1 MNHRGFKEKF
11 FCQICNRQCQDKD
24 GFTCHLK
31 SKTHQKNIERVA
43 KSPQKYIDNYSN
55 DFKRDYLDF
64 LKREHKNEW
73 VSANVIYDKYIK
85 EKDNVP
91 LNATRWESLIKFLQF
106 IADEKL
112 INIQPKEDDILIKY
126 IDKTFTQKKESKID
140 RTDKVMKTFE
150 KMERISDSK
159 NLTKEKKNIKEADVS
174 RFSGFEISFGNNV
187 ENLNITNSHSLFN
200 NADTTLLSQKRKS
213 KEIIEKSDSNYKKE
227 EKDEFLWISKGLKVL
242 INKKYKYSKGIIQA
256 IKGNIAEVK
265 VPDSKDIIKIP
276 QSFLAP
282 KPPSIGSLSKI
293 ISGNNVSEIGV
304 IENIESDGKTCIFKS
319 SSSKKTFKINIKDVC
334 RYKPK

>member
-31 SKTHQKNIERVA
+31 SKTHQKNIDRVA
-43 KSPQKYIDNYSN
+43 KNPEKYIENYSN

-64 LKREHKNEW
+64 LKREHQDEW

-91 LNATRWESLIKFLQF
+91 LNATKWESLIKFLQY
-106 IADEKL
+106 IASEKL
-112 INIQPKEDDILIKY
+112 ISLQPKEDDILVKY
-126 IDKTFTQKKESKID
+126 IDKTFTQKKETTINK
-140 RTDKVMKTFE
+140 TDKILKTYE
-150 KMERISDSK
+150 KIEKNSDNI
-159 NLTKEKKNIKEADVS
+159 NLIQEKRNIKEADVS
-174 RFSGFEISFGNNV
+174 KFSGFEISLGNNISNSNINN
-187 ENLNITNSHSLFN
+187 NLSSLN
-200 NADTTLLSQKRKS
+200 EADTILLSQKRKNN
-213 KEIIEKSDSNYKKE
+213 EIVDSNYKKE
-227 EKDEFLWISKGLKVL
+227 GKKETIWISSGLKVL
-242 INKKYKYSKGIIQA
+242 INKKYKCSKGIIQS
-256 IKGNIAEVK
+256 IKGNIAEIK
-265 VPDSKDIIKIP
+265 IPDSKDTIKIP
-276 QSFLAP
+276 QSFLTP

-293 ISGNNVSEIGV
+293 ISGKSASEIGV

-319 SSSKKTFKINIKDVC
+319 SSTKKTYKININDVC

>member
-24 GFTCHLK
+24 GFNCHLK

-43 KSPQKYIDNYSN
+43 KNPEKYIDNYSN

-91 LNATRWESLIKFLQF
+91 LNATKWESLIKFLQH
-106 IADEKL
+106 IAEEKL
-112 INIQPKEDDILIKY
+112 INLQPREDDILIKY

-140 RTDKVMKTFE
+140 KTDKMLKTFE
-150 KMERISDSK
+150 KIERISDNI
-159 NLTKEKKNIKEADVS
+159 NLIKEKKNIKEADVS
-174 RFSGFEISFGNNV
+174 QFSGFEISFGNNA
-187 ENLNITNSHSLFN
+187 EKSNTSTSHSLFN
-200 NADTTLLSQKRKS
+200 NTDTPLLSQKRKNI
-213 KEIIEKSDSNYKKE
+213 EIMEKSNSNYKKDEAE
-227 EKDEFLWISKGLKVL
+227 ETLWISTGLKVI
-242 INKKYKYSKGIIQA
+242 INKKYKYSKGIIQT
-256 IKGNIAEVK
+256 IKGNVAEVK
-265 VPDSKDIIKIP
+265 IPDSKDTIKIP

-293 ISGNNVSEIGV
+293 ISGKNVSEIGV
-304 IENIESDGKTCIFKS
+304 IENIESDGETCIFKS
-319 SSSKKTFKINIKDVC
+319 SSTKKTFKINIKDVC

>member
-43 KSPQKYIDNYSN
+43 KNPEKYIENYSN

-64 LKREHKNEW
+64 LKREHQDEW

-91 LNATRWESLIKFLQF
+91 LNATKWESLIKFLQY
-106 IADEKL
+106 IASEKL
-112 INIQPKEDDILIKY
+112 ISLQPKEDDILVKY
-126 IDKTFTQKKESKID
+126 IDKTFTQKKETTINK
-140 RTDKVMKTFE
+140 TDKILKTFE
-150 KMERISDSK
+150 KIEKISDNT
-159 NLTKEKKNIKEADVS
+159 NLIQETRNIKEADVS
-174 RFSGFEISFGNNV
+174 KFSGFEISLGNNISNSNINN
-187 ENLNITNSHSLFN
+187 NLSSLN
-200 NADTTLLSQKRKS
+200 EADTILLSQKRKNN
-213 KEIIEKSDSNYKKE
+213 EIVDSNYKKE
-227 EKDEFLWISKGLKVL
+227 GKKETIWISSGLKVL
-242 INKKYKYSKGIIQA
+242 INKKYKCSKGIIQS
-256 IKGNIAEVK
+256 IKGNIAEIK
-265 VPDSKDIIKIP
+265 IPDSKDTIKIP
-276 QSFLAP
+276 QSFLTP

-293 ISGNNVSEIGV
+293 ISGKSASEIGV

-319 SSSKKTFKINIKDVC
+319 SSTKKTYKININDVC